1 MWPQIFWEDLQ
12 QKKSFSFVLR
22 EAGHETLNLYFIYL
36 FIYCFGCSGPL
47 LLFRLFSS
55 CGELRC
61 ALSSRGVRASH
72 CGGFSCCR
80 VPAQ

>member
-36 FIYCFGCSGPL
+36 
-47 LLFRLFSS
+47 LFWLFWAFVAVQAF
-55 CGELRC
+55 L
-61 ALSSRGVRASH
+61 
-72 CGGFSCCR
+72 
-80 VPAQ
+80 